1 MFVYIAGDI
10 MSSGAQHELEQ
21 IEKVIIDLGLDY
33 YSPIKNKGINDKKN
47 VTVEENNSLAER
59 ILREDTER
67 LKKADLVIFNV
78 KEHAIGTL
86 VELGQVLEMMEH
98 NPRKRCI
105 FLYDDIRRTTLPE
118 IADRRSW
125 SINQYLYGAVLK
137 MSDGVGFIELSQLR
151 SAVEKYLAD
160 AQ

>member
-10 MSSGAQHELEQ
+10 MSTGSQHELSV
-21 IEKVIIDLGLDY
+21 IEDVVKDLGLEY

-47 VTVEENNSLAER
+47 VTVKENNALAER

-67 LKKADLVIFNV
+67 LKRADLVIFNV
-78 KEHAIGTL
+78 KEFAIGTL

-98 NPRKRCI
+98 DPAKRCV

-118 IADRRSW
+118 IGDRRSW

-137 MSDGVGFIELSQLR
+137 MSGGRGFVEPNELRGVLEEIVSGR
-151 SAVEKYLAD
+151 
-160 AQ
+160 